1 MAKNTNETNQTI
13 NGKNVTI
20 KVQGSTMTIVVDL
33 TQDLGPSKS
42 GKTNI
47 VGTTNGF
54 VGLADGVGVSL
65 NVVKRAA

>member
-1 MAKNTNETNQTI
+1 MANNQTI
-13 NGKNVTI
+13 NGKNAVITV
-20 KVQGSTMTIVVDL
+20 KGSTMTITVDL
-33 TQDLGPSKS
+33 TKDLGPSKS
-42 GKTNI
+42 GKTML

>member
-1 MAKNTNETNQTI
+1 MSNQTI
-13 NGKNVTI
+13 NGKNAVITV
-20 KVQGSTMTIVVDL
+20 KGSTMTITVDL
-33 TQDLGPSKS
+33 TKDLGPSKS